1 MRTLY
6 HVTEI
11 SRPNPNILDIVQE
24 LYKKCQRNDQILCFV
39 NSVLEAT
46 ENCKLL
52 SDIRGGTIN
61 ACPLI
66 QSQSAKIQEDN
77 IEQASVL
84 FSTTIAETSLTFP
97 SLKYVIDTV
106 RAAHSTIKQRLGRVE
121 RTQTGEYYALRS
133 PLKCGLNVMQR
144 FLPDKPSQ
152 QSINYTIDALRTL
165 AILEAAPS
173 DEFTNLGKALSKI
186 PDFGSIQM
194 SISVLAALR
203 HFNCGHDLI
212 CLSSMLGVL
221 NSAAIFSLIPS
232 TFKSPDGDFMTLLNI
247 MNKVLLV
254 KQSIPSHQFNIDRIC
269 EAADLTKIRHI
280 ISPALRRYISLEKSF
295 NLSSNY
301 RAEAHTKSGEWEYIA
316 KALLTG
322 YRDNIFVS
330 RRELQEKNLLFARY
344 KDLNDIAVLDLK
356 STLTRPIKQEPVP
369 LIIVRDALYS
379 TAVRSRAIISFAG
392 EMKLEWMEHSL
403 QRELILSNEEEL
415 HLNSENRYTKARSL
429 YSDNIHMQ
437 LKNKTLSLRG
447 RSGTVLNAEL
457 HLRKEM
463 ITEMKFEL
471 KNRHPPNTTLHENL
485 SRNLEQVCK
494 MPYIFHPMIWR
505 WDAEKQVKI
514 KVNNVV
520 SSNTCAI
527 TVTGRYSEIV
537 KVKNEF
543 DSFLSWLENCTVIRN
558 PDAGVPP
565 RVLRPQMRSQCLDI
579 EERISHITDSK
590 QTRIDLYNAT
600 KGIHAT
606 RETRME
612 VVSWIAVCKF
622 DCKIEGGFVRD
633 WVVDELHKYG
643 IKCDVYRQAWRYVL
657 LIDKDEKTGPY
668 TMDLIEPH
676 VALTHDRIDFDV
688 SNLYLEKDYTREIGM
703 HVDIQQKPCSI
714 ELESIIDNISR
725 DHISKMV
732 DILLVPLPTSS
743 VLYKDLSAKIRTIAT
758 EIQIKSIEQI
768 RNPLLEDAYEAMKS
782 LIARECPESNPNERE
797 LFHGTKPESVQ
808 GITDYGFDDRYFS
821 SSGRWGHGAY
831 FADNPQKSHGYARP
845 DINDGTHA
853 MFYAKVLSGIP
864 SVLNHDNPKLT
875 SAPIGFH
882 SVQGTGGQ
890 YPGRDKNGK
899 MILKCLQI
907 VIKIMG

>member
-77 IEQASVL
+77 IEQASL
-84 FSTTIAETSLTFP
+84 PIYNYELKRTILT
-97 SLKYVIDTV
+97 TV

-732 DILLVPLPTSS
+732 DILPLPTSS

-782 LIARECPESNPNERE
+782 LIARECPGSNPNERE

-845 DINDGTHA
+845 DTNDGTHA
-853 MFYAKVLSGIP
+853 MFYAKVLLGIP
-864 SVLNHDNPKLT
+864 SVLNQDNPKLT

-890 YPGRDKNGK
+890 YEEYIVYRYGQALPY
-899 MILKCLQI
+899 LKI
-907 VIKIMG
+907 IYK